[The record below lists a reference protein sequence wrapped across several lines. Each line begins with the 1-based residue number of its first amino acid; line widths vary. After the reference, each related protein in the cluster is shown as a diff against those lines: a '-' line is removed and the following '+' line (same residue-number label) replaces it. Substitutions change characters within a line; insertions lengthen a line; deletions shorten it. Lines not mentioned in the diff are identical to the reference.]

1 MNTMIRKLG
10 VKYKLS
16 EERLDSIVGVTR
28 EAIVLIGNE
37 KYTNS
42 LVLVYMDSFLW
53 TRIILNILGA
63 IQLM

>member
-1 MNTMIRKLG
+1 MIRKLG

>member
-1 MNTMIRKLG
+1 MIRKLG

-28 EAIVLIGNE
+28 ETIVLIGNE